1 MERNRYLQ
9 LAFNSTIEDFEEVI
23 PYIPPHEQI
32 IIEAGTP
39 LLKRYGIEVVS
50 FFKELWKGK
59 VLADLKIVDG
69 AVAEVEMA
77 KEAGADFVTCVGTAS
92 LETLKLFVETCRRL
106 KIGSVIDPINTPNP
120 LKILWKAQV
129 LPDIV
134 LIHRGR
140 DEEASFGKIIQYK
153 NIAKIKGK
161 YEVKV
166 GAAGG
171 IDEKE
176 LARALFNG
184 ADVVVVNVVRPSDP
198 WKGIVIDENF
208 ENKVQE
214 YLTAFLGKGKD
225 F

>member
-1 MERNRYLQ
+1 MPRERYLQ
-9 LAFNSTIEDFEEVI
+9 LAFNHTLEDFEEVI
-23 PYIPPHEQI
+23 DYVPVEEQI

-39 LLKRYGIEVVS
+39 LLKRYGMEAVRY
-50 FFKELWKGK
+50 FKELWPGK

-77 KEAGADFVTCVGTAS
+77 KEAGADFVTCVGTTS
-92 LETLKLFVETCRRL
+92 VETLRLFVDTCQKL
-106 KIGSVIDPINTPNP
+106 EIGSVIDAIHTPDP
-120 LKILWKAQV
+120 LKVLWKAQV

-140 DEEASFGKIIQYK
+140 DEETSFGKIIQYK

-166 GAAGG
+166 GAGGG

-184 ADVVVVNVVRPSDP
+184 ADLVVVNVVKPTDP

-208 ENKVQE
+208 GEKIEE
-214 YLTAFLGKGKD
+214 YLSVFLGKS
-225 F
+225 FSS